1 MKDVKLW
8 KFIVERLHKNQP
20 VIFLCVLESSGSS
33 PGRQG
38 FKMAVAND
46 DMCGSIGGGIMEHKF
61 VEVARGLL
69 SQHKDEAFVKKQI
82 HSKSAPANQSGMIC
96 SGEQTLA
103 VYAVKKQ
110 DIAAIEMI
118 INAMENDTSLI
129 FGFSNSG
136 FEIPENATQSD
147 AFVFEKKSETG
158 FHYTE
163 KLGFMERVH
172 IIGGGHCSLAFSKLM
187 KELNFFVSVYDDR
200 EELFTMQQNIFAHTK
215 ATCNYEKIADEIQEG
230 ENEYVVI
237 MTFGYRSDGVVLR
250 QLLDKKFR
258 YLGLLGSKAKI
269 EKMFSELRSE
279 GIDDLVL
286 KSIHAPV
293 GLPIK
298 SRTPEEIAI
307 SIAAEII
314 KVKNVNMK

>member
-8 KFIVERLHKNQP
+8 KFILERLHKNQP

-69 SQHKDEAFVKKQI
+69 SQQKEEVFVKKQI

-110 DIAAIEMI
+110 DIAAIEII
-118 INAMENDTSLI
+118 INAIENYTSII
-129 FGFSNSG
+129 FGFSNNG
-136 FEIPENATQSD
+136 FEIPENLTQSD
-147 AFVFEKKSETG
+147 TFIFEKKSETA
-158 FHYTE
+158 FYFSE
-163 KLGFMERVH
+163 KLGFVERIH
-172 IIGGGHCSLAFSKLM
+172 IIGGGHCSLAFSKFM

-200 EELFTMQQNIFAHTK
+200 EELFTMEQNIFAHTK
-215 ATCNYEKIADEIQEG
+215 TICSYDNITDKIPEG

-250 QLLDKKFR
+250 RLMNKKFR

-269 EKMFSELRSE
+269 EKIFSELRNE
-279 GIDDLVL
+279 GVNDLL
-286 KSIHAPV
+286 LESIHAPV

-314 KVKNVNMK
+314 KVKNVHLK